1 MTDPATPPTTVGI
14 LGAGKVGTVLAR
26 LLHRA
31 GYRVLLAGSGSPD
44 RIRLVLEVLAPGAR
58 AVTAAEAA
66 RGADVVVLALPLGKL
81 PSVPVEALGGKLV
94 VDAMNY
100 WWETDGLRDDLADV
114 RTTTSEQVQRHLPG
128 SVVVKGFNHMGY
140 HDLDEGPLPAGDPE
154 RRAIA
159 LAADDAEALGV
170 VAGIVDAIG
179 FDPVVVPR
187 LADGVALEPG
197 SLAFGANVGAVELEG
212 MVEGFW
218 SSQRGLAVGRA
229 RGRDAHLAATEP
241 AGRS

>member
-31 GYRVLLAGSGSPD
+31 RHRGLLDGSGSPD

-58 AVTAAEAA
+58 AVTSAEAA
-66 RGADVVVLALPLGKL
+66 READVVVLALPLGKL
-81 PSVPVEALGGKLV
+81 PSVPVEALDGKLV

-159 LAADDAEALGV
+159 LAADDAAALGV

-197 SLAFGANVGAVELEG
+197 SLAFGANVGAAELEA

-229 RGRDAHLAATEP
+229 RGRDAHLGATEP

>member
-1 MTDPATPPTTVGI
+1 MTDPVTPPATVGI

-31 GYRVLLAGSGSPD
+31 GHRVLLAGSGSPD

-66 RGADVVVLALPLGKL
+66 READVVVLALPLGKL
-81 PSVPVEALGGKLV
+81 PSVPVEALDGKLV

-159 LAADDAEALGV
+159 LAADDAAALGV

-197 SLAFGANVGAVELEG
+197 SLAFGANVGAAELEA

-229 RGRDAHLAATEP
+229 RGRDADLAATEP